1 MATLNHAPD
10 PDRDSAGIDIPT
22 DDVRRDRSRR
32 AKPYRR
38 RWRSRPTLLLATAG
52 ALAIAALAAGVPT
65 AATEADAETVSRS
78 TRVAAAL
85 GLDSTQS
92 DAVTRPQEQRLLE
105 QLAASRAHRDG
116 EEAAAAQTQAQA
128 EQAAAAARAEA
139 EAAAARAAAET
150 EAALR
155 SSTPGVD
162 AEAVMPIDGARLTS
176 AFGPRGGT
184 LHGGVDLAA
193 PMMTPEYAAMD
204 GIVLQA
210 GPASGFGLAVYI
222 QHPNGDVTVYGH
234 MEQILVEAGQTVQAG
249 ETIALV
255 GNRGQ
260 STGPHLHFEVRIGGL
275 RGESVDPLSYLRE
288 RGVDV

>member
-10 PDRDSAGIDIPT
+10 PDPDSAGIDIPT
-22 DDVRRDRSRR
+22 HDVRRDRYRL
-32 AKPYRR
+32 AKLYLR
-38 RWRSRPTLLLATAG
+38 RWRSRPTLLLAAAG

-92 DAVTRPQEQRLLE
+92 DAVTRTQDQRLLE
-105 QLAASRAHRDG
+105 QLAASRAQRDG
-116 EEAAAAQTQAQA
+116 EAAAAAQTQAQA
-128 EQAAAAARAEA
+128 EQVAAAARAEA

-150 EAALR
+150 EAALQ
-155 SSTPGVD
+155 SSTRGGD

-176 AFGPRGGT
+176 TFGPRWGT

-222 QHPNGDVTVYGH
+222 QHSNGDVTVYGH

-249 ETIALV
+249 DTIALV

-275 RGESVDPLSYLRE
+275 SGEPVDPLSYLRE